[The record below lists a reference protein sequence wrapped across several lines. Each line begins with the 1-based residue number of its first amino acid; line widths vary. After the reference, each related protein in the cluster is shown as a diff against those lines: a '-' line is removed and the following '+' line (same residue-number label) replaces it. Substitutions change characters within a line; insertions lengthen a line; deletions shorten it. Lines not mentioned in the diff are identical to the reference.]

1 MADFIINQK
10 PYFQILHAM
19 FRPDKEPSPDYTD
32 LVYEWYSKHTLLVE
46 KVTSKAEWR
55 VLCAVNG
62 YYLEHKMALSREA
75 INSVLTRD
83 SQSKVLHEVMDQYDQ
98 YADEL
103 TLFHPDDLDTQLDQR
118 KEEYEKYRLQR
129 LFAIGSEIAINE
141 YQLRDKEKTVL
152 RGPESAIKYVLGEF
166 QNGVLID
173 DRPAVGGTL
182 ASLAP
187 GIKDRYEQAEQDR
200 EYNDLF
206 IPTGMIAID
215 NHCGGLR
222 RQDLVGVLGFVG
234 NRKTCM
240 VRTIGFNAA
249 KAGFRVLHIPI
260 ETDVNEESDS
270 YSILYVRHKTKFADN
285 SFSKKRLERGL
296 FTEEEKRVFFEKYV
310 PQYQQSMAKNLIV
323 YSPGASRT
331 WADVKSIIDR
341 ENAKAPLD
349 LVIIDYLTLLS
360 TPGNRDEKAD
370 KVSIVQDVK
379 NYALTANDG
388 RGICIL
394 TPIQGSRKG
403 YDEAG
408 ANDGAWA
415 TSGIYMYS
423 ELDKSLDVCY
433 YVYKDDGL
441 DAQGSLKIGSCKM
454 RRNADLP
461 TTIVAVDEQS
471 GMVRNTISTA
481 VQFHAE
487 TTAANNRTLNQD
499 EKFLDTHIPVFGTL
513 EIPD

>member
-1 MADFIINQK
+1 
-10 PYFQILHAM
+10 M

-215 NHCGGLR
+215 NHCGA
-222 RQDLVGVLGFVG
+222 
-234 NRKTCM
+234 
-240 VRTIGFNAA
+240 RTSSACSA
-249 KAGFRVLHIPI
+249 LS
-260 ETDVNEESDS
+260 ETA
-270 YSILYVRHKTKFADN
+270 RPA
-285 SFSKKRLERGL
+285 
-296 FTEEEKRVFFEKYV
+296 
-310 PQYQQSMAKNLIV
+310 
-323 YSPGASRT
+323 
-331 WADVKSIIDR
+331 WC
-341 ENAKAPLD
+341 APLD
-349 LVIIDYLTLLS
+349 STRPRPVSACFISQSKQTSMRRVIRT
-360 TPGNRDEKAD
+360 RF
-370 KVSIVQDVK
+370 
-379 NYALTANDG
+379 
-388 RGICIL
+388 C
-394 TPIQGSRKG
+394 
-403 YDEAG
+403 
-408 ANDGAWA
+408 
-415 TSGIYMYS
+415 TSGTRRS
-423 ELDKSLDVCY
+423 SRTTVSVKSVL
-433 YVYKDDGL
+433 
-441 DAQGSLKIGSCKM
+441 
-454 RRNADLP
+454 NADFLRRKRRGY
-461 TTIVAVDEQS
+461 S
-471 GMVRNTISTA
+471 SRSMCRNTSSRWP
-481 VQFHAE
+481 
-487 TTAANNRTLNQD
+487 RT
-499 EKFLDTHIPVFGTL
+499 
-513 EIPD
+513 